1 MSAIPIVYNFESV
14 RARWMSALVAVLGI
28 AGTVAVFVAMLA
40 MARGFQATLTTSGSP
55 ENALVRRAGA
65 TSEMDSIIPL
75 SQLRPIEDAPAVART
90 GNSPL
95 VTAEVVV
102 VGALPMKSTGTD
114 ANVQIRGVS
123 PKALDVRRHVRI
135 MEGRFFTPGLP
146 EMVVGKNAVKSYVGL
161 DMGSKIPMGGLQ
173 WEVVGIL
180 DGGGS
185 AFDSELWADADV
197 VNQAYQR
204 PKGLFQSAT
213 VRLVSAEALSDFKRT
228 LEGDPR
234 LTVQAESEV
243 EYYAK
248 SSRMLTSLILGLG
261 TLVAVVMGIGAVF
274 GALNTMY
281 SAVSERSREVAT
293 LRAIG
298 FGSGAVVTS
307 FVAEA
312 LFIAFVGGL
321 LGCLVVLPIN
331 GLTTGT
337 MNWQTFSHLAFA
349 FKITPA
355 LLGLGIAFALFMG
368 LVGGVPPAIHAARLP
383 VAAALR
389 DL

>member
-1 MSAIPIVYNFESV
+1 
-14 RARWMSALVAVLGI
+14 
-28 AGTVAVFVAMLA
+28 
-40 MARGFQATLTTSGSP
+40 
-55 ENALVRRAGA
+55 
-65 TSEMDSIIPL
+65 
-75 SQLRPIEDAPAVART
+75 
-90 GNSPL
+90 
-95 VTAEVVV
+95 
-102 VGALPMKSTGTD
+102 MKATGTD

-123 PKALDVRRHVRI
+123 ARALEVRPHVRVAL
-135 MEGRFFTPGLP
+135 GRFFTPGLP
-146 EMVVGKNAVKSYVGL
+146 EIVVGKNAVKTYSGL
-161 DMGSKIPMGGLQ
+161 ELGARVPFGGLT

-180 DGGGS
+180 DAGGS
-185 AFDSELWADADV
+185 AFDSELWADADM

-204 PKGLFQSAT
+204 PTGIFQSAT
-213 VRLVSAEALSDFKRT
+213 ARLVSKEALGDFKRT

-248 SSRMLTSLILGLG
+248 SSRMITNLIIGLG
-261 TLVAVVMGIGAVF
+261 SLVAVVMGIGAVF

-312 LFIAFVGGL
+312 LFIAFLGGL
-321 LGCLVVLPIN
+321 LGCVVVLPIN

-349 FKITPA
+349 FRVTPA
-355 LLGLGIAFALFMG
+355 LLALGVAFALAMG
-368 LVGGVPPAIHAARLP
+368 LVGGVPPAIRAARLP